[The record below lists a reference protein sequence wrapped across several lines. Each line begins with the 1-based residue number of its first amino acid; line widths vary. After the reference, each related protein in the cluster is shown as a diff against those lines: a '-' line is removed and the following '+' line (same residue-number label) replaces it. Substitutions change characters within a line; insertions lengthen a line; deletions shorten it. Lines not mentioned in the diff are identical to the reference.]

1 MRDLNKRLTVL
12 ERRKVEE
19 AGQPQLSL
27 AQWIEWSD
35 SNNWEEIYKHSP
47 VARKNMESARR
58 VLADFEDDEELVGQN
73 E

>member
-1 MRDLNKRLTVL
+1 MRDIHKRLAVL
-12 ERRKVEE
+12 EQRKVEE

-27 AQWIEWSD
+27 AQWVEWS
-35 SNNWEEIYKHSP
+35 NAGEWEKIYALNP
-47 VARKNMESARR
+47 MARSNMEMARR